1 VGKRDQKP
9 KAHDDEP
16 NWLAVI
22 ARALALVAL
31 RQAQQDRP
39 TEVGSVLAKADFLE
53 SLGLPPHEAAA
64 AVGSTQH
71 SIQVMR
77 SRKKGAGIGKR
88 KKDS

>member
-1 VGKRDQKP
+1 MA
-9 KAHDDEP
+9 KALGQEP

-22 ARALALVAL
+22 ARSLALLAL
-31 RQAQQDRP
+31 RQVQQDRP
-39 TEVGSVLAKADFLE
+39 SEIGNVLAKADFLE
-53 SLGLPPHEAAA
+53 SLGLPAGEAAR

-88 KKDS
+88 KKDN